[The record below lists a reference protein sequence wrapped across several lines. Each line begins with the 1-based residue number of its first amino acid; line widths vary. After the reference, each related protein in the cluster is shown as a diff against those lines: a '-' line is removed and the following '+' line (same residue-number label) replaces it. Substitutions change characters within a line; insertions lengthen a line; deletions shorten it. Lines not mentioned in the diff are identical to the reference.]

1 MTHAQAIDT
10 HAAERYLLD
19 EMRELERFAFEEHF
33 FDCAECAED
42 VRTGAL
48 MREGVAAGLMPAA
61 AAVSTAPAA
70 AAAPMASPASSGWRT
85 GLPWAVAAMLALT
98 VGYQSLWVVPGLR
111 DQGVAT
117 QALAP
122 VTLRAATRG
131 AETTV
136 ARPATG
142 VIAFALDVNGI
153 AADTRLAYDLRH
165 RRRLVGGFRNRG
177 GAIPRHPAVVAGAW
191 FGRACGRQLCADGA
205 RERRCGS
212 GSCGLPVHSYRS
224 IATAT
229 PRGGRVETPWN

>member
-42 VRTGAL
+42 VRTGGL

-61 AAVSTAPAA
+61 SAVGSTAPAA
-70 AAAPMASPASSGWRT
+70 VAPMASPASSGWRT

-111 DQGVAT
+111 NQGVAT

-122 VTLRAATRG
+122 VTLRPATRG

-153 AADTRLAYDLRH
+153 AADTRLAYDLRT
-165 RRRLVGGFRNRG
+165 
-177 GAIPRHPAVVAGAW
+177 
-191 FGRACGRQLCADGA
+191 ADGSSVA
-205 RERRCGS
+205 SGTAVAPSPGTPLLLLVPGS
-212 GSCGLPVHSYRS
+212 AVRAAGSYVLTVGASGDAAAAPVDYRF
-224 IATAT
+224 TLT
-229 PRGGRVETPWN
+229 DQ

>member
-1 MTHAQAIDT
+1 MTHAQAVDT

-19 EMRELERFAFEEHF
+19 EMRELERYAFEEHY

-61 AAVSTAPAA
+61 ATGSAATPESAAPAPPG
-70 AAAPMASPASSGWRT
+70 APRSSGGWRT
-85 GLPWAVAAMLALT
+85 GLPWAVAALLALT

-111 DQGVAT
+111 EQGIAP

-142 VIAFALDVNGI
+142 VITFALDVNGVPT
-153 AADTRLAYDLRH
+153 DTRLAYDLRT
-165 RRRLVGGFRNRG
+165 
-177 GAIPRHPAVVAGAW
+177 
-191 FGRACGRQLCADGA
+191 ADGSSVA
-205 RERRCGS
+205 SGTAVAPSPGTPLLLLVPGS
-212 GSCGLPVHSYRS
+212 AVRAAGSYVLTVRASDGAAAAPVDYRF
-224 IATAT
+224 TLT
-229 PRGGRVETPWN
+229 EH

>member
-1 MTHAQAIDT
+1 MTHGQAIDT

-33 FDCAECAED
+33 FDCAACAED

-61 AAVSTAPAA
+61 STVSAATAASTAPAPPA
-70 AAAPMASPASSGWRT
+70 ASPSSSGWRT

-122 VTLRAATRG
+122 ITLRAATRG

-153 AADTRLAYDLRH
+153 AADTRLAYDLRT
-165 RRRLVGGFRNRG
+165 
-177 GAIPRHPAVVAGAW
+177 
-191 FGRACGRQLCADGA
+191 ADGSSVA
-205 RERRCGS
+205 SGTAVAPSPGTPLLVLVPGS
-212 GSCGLPVHSYRS
+212 AVRTAGSYVLTVRASGDAAAAPVDYRF
-224 IATAT
+224 TLT
-229 PRGGRVETPWN
+229 DQ